1 MKNKINFL
9 PKPKHFLIAAEG
21 TTKTAGGIFIPETAA
36 DAVGAVL
43 FSRPQQVLAP
53 NPDCEFLKEGDWIML
68 EPSPVDLIEVDEV
81 GYFLVAEYRVRG
93 KILNYTPKPIE
104 PKSSIIIN

>member
-1 MKNKINFL
+1 MKNKINFE

-21 TTKTAGGIFIPETAA
+21 TTKTAGGIIIPESAA

-43 FSRPQQVLAP
+43 FSRPQQVLCP
-53 NPDCEFLKEGDWIML
+53 STSCEFVKEGDWIIL

-93 KILNYTPKPIE
+93 KVLNYTPKKVE
-104 PKSSIIIN
+104 PKSSIII